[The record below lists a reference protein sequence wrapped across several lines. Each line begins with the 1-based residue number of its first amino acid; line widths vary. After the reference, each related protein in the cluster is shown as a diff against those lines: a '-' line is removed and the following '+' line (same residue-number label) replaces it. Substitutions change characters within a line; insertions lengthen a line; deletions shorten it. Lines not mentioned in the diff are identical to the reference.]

1 MHTEKLNKID
11 RHIRLVAAPVFAMFV
26 MTVVIGYFAFVL
38 DPAFQQALPLVEWPL
53 LAKATHYL
61 APWYAVA
68 SAFCAGGLCA
78 NSLGEWTFSYFTSRR
93 VVIAVLVLAL
103 ITMVL
108 VGWVSF
114 AIVDALLA
122 K

>member
-1 MHTEKLNKID
+1 MHTETLNKID

-26 MTVVIGYFAFVL
+26 MTVVLGYFAFAL

-78 NSLGEWTFSYFTSRR
+78 NSLGECIFSYFTSRR
-93 VVIAVLVLAL
+93 VVIALLVLAL
-103 ITMVL
+103 IKMVL

>member
-1 MHTEKLNKID
+1 MHTVTLKKID
-11 RHIRLVAAPVFAMFV
+11 QHIRLVAAPVFAMFV
-26 MTVVIGYFAFVL
+26 MTVVLGYFAFVL
-38 DPAFQQALPLVEWPL
+38 DPAFQLALPLVGWPL
-53 LAKATHYL
+53 LAKATHYV
-61 APWYAVA
+61 APWFAVA

-78 NSLGEWTFSYFTSRR
+78 NSLGERTFRYFTSRR
-93 VVIAVLVLAL
+93 IVIAVMALAL

-108 VGWVSF
+108 IGWVSF